1 MTTIKN
7 CDILIVGGEDLERV
21 QLDREKSYEV
31 FQAIRELGIFFG
43 LALGGVAQN
52 PDFAA
57 MSDFESF
64 KEDCTKF
71 EEGYE
76 NIKKEVEELF
86 SSATPQ

>member
-1 MTTIKN
+1 M
-7 CDILIVGGEDLERV
+7 ILLYIGGQDLERV

-31 FQAIRELGIFFG
+31 FQEIRDLGIFFG
-43 LALGGVAQN
+43 LAVGGVVQN

-71 EEGYE
+71 EERYE

-86 SSATPQ
+86 SSATS